1 MLTIGLTGGIGS
13 GKTEVSR
20 MFSDL
25 GVPVIDTD
33 IIAHRLTEKDSSVLK
48 NIIDEFGTEFLSDN
62 KHLNRKLLSQTIF
75 NNDEKK
81 KSLENILHPEIEKS
95 VRQELLGLS
104 NTDTPYVVIVVPLLF
119 ETSFKEM
126 VDKTLVVD
134 SSETD
139 QIARTRT
146 RDNKDF
152 TEIENIMKRQ
162 LSRDERL
169 KYADDTLPN
178 TGTLQELQLA
188 VNALH
193 KRYLSTDIQ

>member
-152 TEIENIMKRQ
+152 TEIKT
-162 LSRDERL
+162 S
-169 KYADDTLPN
+169 
-178 TGTLQELQLA
+178 
-188 VNALH
+188 
-193 KRYLSTDIQ
+193 